1 MLYFPR
7 HAGIIDRYLFASFS
21 ANAPEASELSV
32 RQLSV
37 ESNGSD
43 HRKLVKTDRFPM
55 KLIHRQ
61 KATGVLL
68 FSF

>member
-1 MLYFPR
+1 
-7 HAGIIDRYLFASFS
+7 LFASFS

-37 ESNGSD
+37 ESSGSD